1 MRNLCD
7 RRSGV
12 SGVALL
18 RVWRS
23 PLELADEHIV
33 RLEGGR
39 QVLDEVLEKGV
50 ANRARVALGD
60 GAQSL
65 FQFLS
70 AAEGLTL
77 H

>member
-1 MRNLCD
+1 MLN
-7 RRSGV
+7 
-12 SGVALL
+12 
-18 RVWRS
+18 
-23 PLELADEHIV
+23 
-33 RLEGGR
+33 
-39 QVLDEVLEKGV
+39 EVLEKGL

-77 H
+77 HQVHEGARFFGLGAMLAQQPH